1 MSVKDV
7 GKVGNTCLTLIRDA
21 CSRRACTRFS
31 GAYIHSKLSVI
42 RHTPTTLS
50 IIMSMN
56 SRAR

>member
-1 MSVKDV
+1 MAVKDV
-7 GKVGNTCLTLIRDA
+7 GKVGNTCLTLIRD
-21 CSRRACTRFS
+21 ACTRFS